1 MFTVYL
7 HKFPNGKVYVGI
19 TSKKCAKKRWSNGN
33 GYKTQ
38 QLMWRAIQKYGW
50 NNIEHTIVAEN
61 LSKEDA
67 CQMEMSLIE
76 KYQSNNPKYGYNIYC
91 GGNTGRLGIS
101 FSDEE
106 KQRLSSST
114 KGRPKTVEEVV
125 KIKRTLAEYW
135 TAERREQ
142 FGKLHGGQG
151 HKLNEEEAICIYNK
165 LCDGV
170 DRKELAQEYGVSKS
184 AIDRIANKQYWS
196 IRDSDNCI
204 LNRTLPEKYI
214 YQYDLQDRFIRCWRT
229 FDDIHNELC
238 INVGTVCECCNH
250 KREKTKGYKWKY
262 VLILDNGKEI
272 VL

>member
-1 MFTVYL
+1 MQYKTCEIHKGQKLTHFIEETKELICVYCAFERF
-7 HKFPNGKVYVGI
+7 KQNPGIEIKEIIDKCREMEQEMDCIIEENQYNVGI
-19 TSKKCAKKRWSNGN
+19 IQTSLKEIKKNK
-33 GYKTQ
+33 
-38 QLMWRAIQKYGW
+38 
-50 NNIEHTIVAEN
+50 EN
-61 LSKEDA
+61 
-67 CQMEMSLIE
+67 
-76 KYQSNNPKYGYNIYC
+76 
-91 GGNTGRLGIS
+91 
-101 FSDEE
+101 EE
-106 KQRLSSST
+106 KKINEVFDKLR
-114 KGRPKTVEEVV
+114 EVV

-165 LCDGV
+165 LCDGA
-170 DRKELAQEYGVSKS
+170 DRKKLAQEYGVSKS

-196 IRDSDNCI
+196 IRDSDSCI